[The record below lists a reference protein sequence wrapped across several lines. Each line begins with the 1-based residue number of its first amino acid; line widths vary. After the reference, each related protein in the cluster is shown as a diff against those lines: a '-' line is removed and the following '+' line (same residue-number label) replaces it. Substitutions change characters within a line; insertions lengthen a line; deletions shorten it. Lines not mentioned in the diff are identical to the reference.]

1 MILAFTKIINL
12 MLKNIQGCSKPML
25 NNNQFVEL

>member
-1 MILAFTKIINL
+1 MNLAFIKIINL
-12 MLKNIQGCSKPML
+12 MLKNIQGCSEPML